1 MRICSFALFLIAI
14 GSAMAQ
20 APEGRSSF
28 QNRCGVCHGTD
39 GNGGEHAP
47 SILAPVQ
54 SRNDQELI
62 ALLREGVPLR
72 GMPAFND
79 VPEPELRTLVG
90 FLRTLV
96 PPGRRGG
103 RGMVTRMKVELK
115 DGKSLDG
122 VAIGSTAAKSVAHR
136 RSTDSPAQEDG
147 GRE

>member
-1 MRICSFALFLIAI
+1 MSIDMRICSFALFLVAI

-20 APEGRSSF
+20 APEGRRSF

-79 VPEPELRTLVG
+79 VPEPELRALVG
-90 FLRTLV
+90 FLRTLA
-96 PPGRRGG
+96 PPARGAWRPRDGHAHEGPTPGRQ
-103 RGMVTRMKVELK
+103 
-115 DGKSLDG
+115 
-122 VAIGSTAAKSVAHR
+122 VARRSGHRQHRLAKSSCAPTI
-136 RSTDSPAQEDG
+136 SAFTF
-147 GRE
+147 